1 MARPKAAPGKTPD
14 VEIHATVPGARF
26 RKEFMLACIR
36 HAAKKQRKR
45 IGHVNIVV
53 VGDREMA
60 RLHREYM
67 NIGGT
72 TDVLTFD
79 LAEPASTGLDGD
91 IYICYDQ
98 ARRQADQYR
107 VPLYHEM
114 ARLAV
119 HGILHLAGHS
129 DSSREQRMHMRSLE
143 DRTLTAIGDQ
153 A

>member
-1 MARPKAAPGKTPD
+1 MAPRKTSSPNPA
-14 VEIHATVPGARF
+14 VEIHATVSGARF

-36 HAAKKQRKR
+36 DAAKKQRKR

-53 VGDREMA
+53 VGDREMSK
-60 RLHREYM
+60 LHREYM
-67 NIGGT
+67 NVRGT

-79 LAEPASTGLDGD
+79 LAESASTGLDGD

-98 ARRQADQYR
+98 ARRQAEQYH

-129 DSSREQRMHMRSLE
+129 DASDEERMHMRSLE